1 MEKCYK
7 EPIISLT
14 NGIAIN
20 PLFRFKEPIYF
31 RMERGEQIAI
41 VGPNGSGKSILVS
54 TLTGRYP
61 LVENNLQENQ
71 SNRRLTKNGK
81 LELVSFCDSYAS
93 TDTTFYY
100 QQRWN
105 VTEIDDY
112 LKIKD
117 LFPSIENGE
126 WKNELFNLLSI
137 NKIWDKRIV
146 SLSSGENRRFQ
157 LAKALSTHPSI
168 IVIDNPF
175 IGLDKEARENLC
187 VLLTKM
193 VETWGLHIITV
204 VSRNADIAG
213 FITHVVRV
221 ERMVCGPKLKKIE
234 YLNISSDMVSYKGLS
249 VCAKQRITKMRT
261 NTIEAD
267 VIVDFKGISLRYA
280 DKVIFNNLDWV
291 VKNGEKWAL
300 LGPNG
305 SGKSALLSLIYADNP
320 QSYACQISLF
330 GKRRGTGESIW
341 DIKKRIGY
349 VSPELHRSYVRHIFV
364 ENVIASGLSDSIG
377 LYRKISN
384 KERAICAIWMDIFG
398 IGAFAGKDFLT
409 LSSGE
414 QRLALLA
421 RAFVKDPLLLILD
434 EPLHGLD
441 SANRKLVM
449 NIIQSFSD
457 SPEKT
462 LIMVTHYPEELPD
475 FINHSLRLPL
485 SQ

>member
-1 MEKCYK
+1 M
-7 EPIISLT
+7 
-14 NGIAIN
+14 G
-20 PLFRFKEPIYF
+20 
-31 RMERGEQIAI
+31 
-41 VGPNGSGKSILVS
+41 
-54 TLTGRYP
+54 
-61 LVENNLQENQ
+61 
-71 SNRRLTKNGK
+71 
-81 LELVSFCDSYAS
+81 
-93 TDTTFYY
+93 TTC
-100 QQRWN
+100 
-105 VTEIDDY
+105 
-112 LKIKD
+112 L
-117 LFPSIENGE
+117 
-126 WKNELFNLLSI
+126 
-137 NKIWDKRIV
+137 
-146 SLSSGENRRFQ
+146 
-157 LAKALSTHPSI
+157 
-168 IVIDNPF
+168 
-175 IGLDKEARENLC
+175 
-187 VLLTKM
+187 
-193 VETWGLHIITV
+193 
-204 VSRNADIAG
+204 
-213 FITHVVRV
+213 
-221 ERMVCGPKLKKIE
+221 
-234 YLNISSDMVSYKGLS
+234 
-249 VCAKQRITKMRT
+249 
-261 NTIEAD
+261 
-267 VIVDFKGISLRYA
+267 
-280 DKVIFNNLDWV
+280 
-291 VKNGEKWAL
+291 
-300 LGPNG
+300 NG

-449 NIIQSFSD
+449 NIIQSFSE